1 MKKLL
6 LATALVTL
14 GTGAMAQ
21 DAIKIGT
28 EGAYEPYNYIDQAT
42 GALVGFEIE
51 LGAELCK
58 RAALSCEFVQND
70 WDSIIPNLQSGNYD
84 AIMAGMSITDERMKV
99 INFSEN
105 YTPPSKSAYMAPAAD
120 ANIGEGAVI
129 SAQTGTIQAGYIAEQ
144 PGNTLLEFATPDETV
159 AAVKNGEADAVFADK
174 DYLVGIAKD
183 SGGALVMLNNDV
195 PIGGGIGIGLRQSD
209 TELKAKFDTAVQ
221 SMKADG
227 SLNALIEKYFGP
239 EADKF

>member
-6 LATALVTL
+6 LATALAAL
-14 GTGAMAQ
+14 GTGAFAQ

-42 GALVGFEIE
+42 GELVGFEIE
-51 LGAELCK
+51 LGTELCK
-58 RAALSCEFVQND
+58 RAGLSCEFVQND

-84 AIMAGMSITDERMKV
+84 AIMAGMSITDERKAM
-99 INFSEN
+99 IDFSEN
-105 YTPPSKSAYMAPAAD
+105 YTPPSSSAYMATSAE

-129 SAQTGTIQAGYIAEQ
+129 AAQISTIQSGYIAEQ
-144 PGNTLLEFATPDETV
+144 AGVTLLEFASPDETV

-174 DYLVGIAKD
+174 DYLVPIAED
-183 SGGALVMLNNDV
+183 SGGALVMLDNDV
-195 PIGGGIGIGLRQSD
+195 ALGGGIGIGLRKSD
-209 TELKAKFDTAVQ
+209 TALNEKLTAAIQ

-239 EADKF
+239 EAEKF

>member
-6 LATALVTL
+6 LATALAAL
-14 GTGAMAQ
+14 GTGAFAQ

-42 GALVGFEIE
+42 GELVGFEIE
-51 LGAELCK
+51 LGAELCS
-58 RAALSCEFVQND
+58 RAGLSCEFVQND

-84 AIMAGMSITDERMKV
+84 AIMAGMSITDERKAM
-99 INFSEN
+99 IDFSEN
-105 YTPPSKSAYMAPAAD
+105 YTPPSSSAYMATSAD
-120 ANIGEGAVI
+120 ANIGDGAVI
-129 SAQTGTIQAGYIAEQ
+129 AAQISTIQSGYIAEQ
-144 PGNTLLEFATPDETV
+144 AGVTLLEFASPDETV

-174 DYLVGIAKD
+174 DYLVPIAGD
-183 SGGALVMLNNDV
+183 SGGALVMLDNDV
-195 PIGGGIGIGLRQSD
+195 ALGGGIGIGLRKSD
-209 TELKAKFDTAVQ
+209 TALNEKLTAAVQ

-239 EADKF
+239 EAEKF

>member
-6 LATALVTL
+6 LATALAAL
-14 GTGAMAQ
+14 GTGAFAQ

-42 GALVGFEIE
+42 GELVGFEIE
-51 LGAELCK
+51 LGAELCS
-58 RAALSCEFVQND
+58 RAGLTCEFVQND

-84 AIMAGMSITDERMKV
+84 AIMAGMSITDERKAM
-99 INFSEN
+99 IDFSEN
-105 YTPPSKSAYMAPAAD
+105 YTPPSSSAYMATSAD
-120 ANIGEGAVI
+120 ANIGDGAVI
-129 SAQTGTIQAGYIAEQ
+129 AAQISTIQSGYIAEQ
-144 PGNTLLEFATPDETV
+144 AGVTLLEFASPDETV

-174 DYLVGIAKD
+174 DYLMPIAGD
-183 SGGALVMLNNDV
+183 SGGALVMLDNDV
-195 PIGGGIGIGLRQSD
+195 ALGGGIGIGLRKSD
-209 TELKAKFDTAVQ
+209 TALNEKLTAAVQ

-227 SLNALIEKYFGP
+227 SLNAMIEKYFGP

>member
-6 LATALVTL
+6 LATAFALVA
-14 GTGAMAQ
+14 GSVGAQ

-42 GALVGFEIE
+42 GELVGFEIE

-58 RAALSCEFVQND
+58 RAGLTCEFVQND

-84 AIMAGMSITDERMKV
+84 AIMAGMSITDERKQV
-99 INFSEN
+99 IDFSEN
-105 YTPPSKSAYMAPAAD
+105 YTPPSKSAYLALSAD

-129 SAQTGTIQAGYIAEQ
+129 AAQTGTIQAGYIAEQ
-144 PGNTLLEFATPDETV
+144 AGNTLLEFATPDETV

-174 DYLVGIAKD
+174 DYLVPIAGD
-183 SGGALVMLNNDV
+183 SGGALVMLDNDV
-195 PIGGGIGIGLRQSD
+195 ALGGGIGIGMRKSD
-209 TELKAKFDTAVQ
+209 TELRAKFDEAIKA
-221 SMKADG
+221 MKADG
-227 SLNALIEKYFGP
+227 SLNALIAKYFG
-239 EADKF
+239 EESDKF